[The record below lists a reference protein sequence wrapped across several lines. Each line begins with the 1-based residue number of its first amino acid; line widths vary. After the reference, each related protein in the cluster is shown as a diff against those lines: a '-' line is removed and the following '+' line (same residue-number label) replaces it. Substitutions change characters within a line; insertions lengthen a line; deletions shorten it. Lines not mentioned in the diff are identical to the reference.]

1 MVQSPQEAQQALFGA
16 PSSPTIAP
24 PLEGPAPRL
33 RVTAASV
40 GDESVVT
47 GGRQGFGTDLTLGG
61 MGDTSYNTGF
71 PSSGGGAGGGSS
83 STVDFESLPNIR
95 DVGRPS
101 AGAGLAIDTRYR
113 EPDSGY
119 AMGESTQQTRTAAPS
134 IYNDPYAEY
143 AAGISGQIRDE
154 NSYNAPRPS
163 APASTLT
170 YADMIADLNA
180 RNAATGRGATNRYGT
195 MAEEAQASRTM
206 AERLAAMGYRPGELR
221 GAVSVDNVEQALNAA
236 READAFAQLNQGV
249 TSTRS
254 PYATPNQ
261 AYNSYG
267 AAASAQ
273 QGLVR
278 PESSYGQQYQQLSD
292 ADYFD
297 YLRRNNLPIP
307 ARLQQ
312 YQYEY
317 GITPGRSSSPDPI
330 SDPTLD
336 AGARRAGYGWSDPVQ
351 KAYEDMLA
359 ARRYDLNAG
368 SDMAAA
374 QSRSVYSPSAGADM
388 AAAQGFR
395 SGLTEDTSFDD
406 FFRAAD
412 EANGVDSTSGGGL
425 LSRLTSMA
433 EQARLL
439 SAGSD
444 MANAQGG
451 TSGGGLLDML
461 TRAAEKARE
470 AAAGGTSGTGGTGD
484 AGGTGGTGGGDV
496 AFDPSSIYTQ
506 AQLLNTAGSLLGNR
520 SNDFGGGAPGSA
532 PASAQLSNLSGLSG
546 QYNINSQG
554 YANPYESIAS
564 SSALS
569 TSAAGADGNSGIT
582 VGSRPT
588 DTLTTALTQAYR
600 DRIGADDPILAS
612 QIADQ
617 QQRQQDEENSLIEQL
632 SRYGVLRGGGDTAAV
647 LSRLSEGNERNRL
660 ALEAASAQ
668 RRQQDLRDASA
679 YDQAINQMDIS
690 QRGQALQEQL
700 GNQSAL
706 NQILSRDVQ
715 RAGLTGQFDGQD
727 TLAAQQLSQQMS
739 LADRGQAL
747 QERLGGQSILG
758 SQLSR
763 DLAMAGDQRAQQAAE
778 SALFGQVATG
788 ASSPLT
794 TLEGQ
799 RALSDLDTAGLA
811 REATT
816 AGLTGTFRGTDT
828 AAERA
833 LQSQLNTQD
842 LQRRLNE
849 STVTGSYGGDSTIQA
864 QTLENEL
871 QNQALNRA
879 LSRAGATG
887 LFREEGDTSAGA
899 ETLESRLRTA
909 GLTGELGGDLT
920 LGGRQSELD
929 LIGAI
934 IAARDPSLKGR
945 ADDLATNL
953 EAISRFPLGQKSDP
967 IDDPITETLRRF
979 LGDDAA
985 RIVDFFGAATPVGV
999 SGQEGD
1005 INTAWKQ
1012 FYDSGQIL
1020 PGNYTIKGGIARD
1033 LSGNVVARFNS
1044 DTGVWERA

>member
-1 MVQSPQEAQQALFGA
+1 
-16 PSSPTIAP
+16 
-24 PLEGPAPRL
+24 
-33 RVTAASV
+33 
-40 GDESVVT
+40 
-47 GGRQGFGTDLTLGG
+47 
-61 MGDTSYNTGF
+61 
-71 PSSGGGAGGGSS
+71 
-83 STVDFESLPNIR
+83 
-95 DVGRPS
+95 
-101 AGAGLAIDTRYR
+101 
-113 EPDSGY
+113 
-119 AMGESTQQTRTAAPS
+119 
-134 IYNDPYAEY
+134 
-143 AAGISGQIRDE
+143 
-154 NSYNAPRPS
+154 
-163 APASTLT
+163 
-170 YADMIADLNA
+170 
-180 RNAATGRGATNRYGT
+180 
-195 MAEEAQASRTM
+195 
-206 AERLAAMGYRPGELR
+206 
-221 GAVSVDNVEQALNAA
+221 
-236 READAFAQLNQGV
+236 
-249 TSTRS
+249 
-254 PYATPNQ
+254 
-261 AYNSYG
+261 
-267 AAASAQ
+267 
-273 QGLVR
+273 
-278 PESSYGQQYQQLSD
+278 
-292 ADYFD
+292 
-297 YLRRNNLPIP
+297 
-307 ARLQQ
+307 
-312 YQYEY
+312 
-317 GITPGRSSSPDPI
+317 
-330 SDPTLD
+330 
-336 AGARRAGYGWSDPVQ
+336 
-351 KAYEDMLA
+351 
-359 ARRYDLNAG
+359 
-368 SDMAAA
+368 
-374 QSRSVYSPSAGADM
+374 
-388 AAAQGFR
+388 
-395 SGLTEDTSFDD
+395 
-406 FFRAAD
+406 
-412 EANGVDSTSGGGL
+412 
-425 LSRLTSMA
+425 
-433 EQARLL
+433 L

-470 AAAGGTSGTGGTGD
+470 AAAGGTGD

-554 YANPYESIAS
+554 YANPYDSIAS

-668 RRQQDLRDASA
+668 RRQQDLRDAST

-788 ASSPLT
+788 ASSPVT

-799 RALSDLDTAGLA
+799 RVLSDLDTAGLA

-816 AGLTGTFRGTDT
+816 AGLTGAFRGIDT
-828 AAERA
+828 TAERA

-909 GLTGELGGDLT
+909 GLTGELGGEAT
-920 LGGRQSELD
+920 LAGRQADMD

-934 IAARDPSLKGR
+934 LAGSELGNTPGIPPLLAALSENISSFSPEVKDILREALLTRSDFAGVGGGGGDNDR
-945 ADDLATNL
+945 TGVTVVERETVGGTGGAGDLNNRVNQALNRFL
-953 EAISRFPLGQKSDP
+953 EANDMAAGQLNLFTRKDGTVVLVNSEAK
-967 IDDPITETLRRF
+967 TVATYN
-979 LGDDAA
+979 
-985 RIVDFFGAATPVGV
+985 AATG
-999 SGQEGD
+999 E
-1005 INTAWKQ
+1005 
-1012 FYDSGQIL
+1012 F
-1020 PGNYTIKGGIARD
+1020 
-1033 LSGNVVARFNS
+1033 
-1044 DTGVWERA
+1044 ER